1 MEEEKKQEKASIE
14 DLVRKNLETSEEILK
29 LSKYI
34 KRYVFWQ
41 RIIGWAKI
49 VLIAV
54 PIILAIVYLPPFLEG
69 ISSSIHEF
77 MASFTNIQNLPNSLE

>member
-1 MEEEKKQEKASIE
+1 MEEEKKQEKASVE
-14 DLVRKNLETSEEILK
+14 DLIRKNLETSEEILS
-29 LSKYI
+29 LTKYI

-49 VLIAV
+49 VLISI

-69 ISSSIHEF
+69 FSDSVQELMRSL
-77 MASFTNIQNLPNSLE
+77 ANIQNLPNSLE